1 MQREVTT
8 TTRHDVSCSWRQHI
22 LLCFFV
28 LHVLCCPSPHRSGVG
43 SMVGML
49 WLLLLDSDGGMLFLL
64 LLMSLVALLL
74 MFDEVSLLSLY
85 VDGGVVQLLLL
96 VVVINDGC
104 GTAA

>member
-64 LLMSLVALLL
+64 LLMSLVVL
-74 MFDEVSLLSLY
+74 FDEVSLLSLY

-96 VVVINDGC
+96 AVVINDGC